1 MPESQSIRALFSV
14 GLTRE
19 EFLDKFA
26 KMQADKS
33 NNDMMSVFDD
43 NIKAETVAALFDE
56 VDKNKD
62 KKLDND
68 ELFGDSGLQ
77 NYNTTDGKDN
87 FTNDDIKALY
97 DKTVKNLSERYG
109 TTNPQEL
116 YQKAVA
122 SGDYNIGTYN
132 KALTI
137 QLDLLQDLIAEREN
151 DAEMKIKSIE
161 QKINN
166 LIEGSAKV
174 STETKE
180 EERQTYK
187 ELKDNEQKL
196 KTAKNHIDSAKNKQE
211 QSKQSIDYLSK
222 RKEQGFSI
230 NDEEYNE
237 YNTNYSSTSDEIKKL
252 SSSILMYQQ
261 NIAALTDK
269 MNSIRAKAVSQD
281 KSLNRTIK
289 SLNAQLEAEKT
300 ALANDIS
307 AYTAQME
314 TLSGAKEYADSVT
327 PSDPEYSEKYD
338 EDASKY
344 CKGSEEL
351 KQMWMQKWTKDL
363 GASKAEAKIQKLGGQ
378 AFFNKVFEISQRLHC
393 DANALMGVMNSESGV
408 DPSRG
413 NAAGGSAVGLIQ
425 FMPRSAQAIGT
436 TSSALKQM
444 SAIEQLDYVEKM
456 INYSK
461 KIGGISSDQNLDS
474 ATLYT
479 LVFLPAYAKREV
491 LASSGHKYY
500 EHNKGLDLNK
510 DGVISKADMAA
521 RVRKFM
527 A

>member
-19 EFLDKFA
+19 EFLDRFA

-68 ELFGDSGLQ
+68 ELFGNDGLH
-77 NYNTTDGKDN
+77 NYNTDDGRDN
-87 FTNDDIKALY
+87 FTNDDMKVLY
-97 DKTVKNLSERYG
+97 NKTINNLSGLYG
-109 TTNPQEL
+109 TTDPKEL
-116 YQKAVA
+116 YQKAVG
-122 SGDYNIGTYN
+122 SGDYNIGSYN

-137 QLDLLQDLIAEREN
+137 QMDLLQDMITEREN
-151 DAEMKIKSIE
+151 DAEIKIKAIE

-174 STETKE
+174 SADTKE

-187 ELKDNEQKL
+187 NLKDNEQKL
-196 KTAKNHIDSAKNKQE
+196 KIANARIENAKRKQD
-211 QSKQSIDYLSK
+211 QSKISMDYLSK
-222 RKEQGFSI
+222 KKEQGYDV
-230 NDEEYNE
+230 NEDEYNE
-237 YNTNYSSTSDEIKKL
+237 YSNNYSVSTDEIKTL
-252 SSSILMYQQ
+252 SASIARYQQ
-261 NIAALTDK
+261 NIAVLTDK
-269 MNSIRAKAVSQD
+269 MNAIRMKAVSQD
-281 KSLNRTIK
+281 KSLDRTIK
-289 SLNAQLEAEKT
+289 LLYADLDAEKA
-300 ALANDIS
+300 ALSNDIRM
-307 AYTAQME
+307 YKTQME
-314 TLSGAKEYADSVT
+314 SISTAKEYADSVT
-327 PSDPEYSEKYD
+327 QPDSAYSEAYD
-338 EDASKY
+338 EDSSKY

-351 KQMWMQKWTKDL
+351 KDMWQKKWTKEL
-363 GASKAEAKIQKLGGQ
+363 GASKAESKIQNLGGQ
-378 AFFNKVFEISQRLHC
+378 AFFNNVFEISQRLHC

-408 DPSRG
+408 NPSIG

-425 FMPRSAQAIGT
+425 FMPRTAQALGT
-436 TSSALKQM
+436 TSVALKNM
-444 SAIEQLDYVEKM
+444 SAIEQLNYVEKM

-461 KIGGISSDQNLDS
+461 KIGGLSSDQNIDS

-479 LVFLPAYAKREV
+479 LVFLPAYAKRDV
-491 LASSGHKYY
+491 LAASGHKYY
-500 EHNKGLDLNK
+500 EYNKGLDLNK